1 MKNKVLILSLIIAQG
16 AFAYCTPDNDTCF
29 ECGTNCI
36 AELTYS
42 KNESGDDVGTF
53 TVYGTGENGSGL
65 MDGYLPTGSEPN
77 RTTTAPWKDKLQD
90 INNIVISDGIT
101 NIGGYAFTGGK
112 NFNHLE
118 LPQSVQTIGRYAFM
132 DGSLKSVN
140 TLKYVDTIGSGA
152 FYRNSL
158 SEVEL
163 SDNLERIESSTFG
176 YITQMKEINIPDSVE
191 FVGYYAFY
199 ALSDDSKVY
208 CNDEPAGR
216 CESLFLG
223 EVDTGLV
230 RKKLIKY
237 TVEDGKYVIGRKTYA
252 SIEDMNNGNYIK
264 KRIYTIDEANLVAKP
279 TGNTVR
285 IKYR

>member
-1 MKNKVLILSLIIAQG
+1 MKNKVLILSLIISQG

-53 TVYGTGENGSGL
+53 TVYGTGENGNGSMKAYGS
-65 MDGYLPTGSEPN
+65 TGSEPN

-90 INNIVISDGIT
+90 INNIVVSDGIE
-101 NIGGYAFTGGK
+101 NIGNHAFTGGK
-112 NFNHLE
+112 NFDHLE
-118 LPQSVQTIGRYAFM
+118 LPQSVQTIGMYAFM

-140 TLKYVDTIGSGA
+140 TLKYVDTIGFGA

-163 SDNLERIESSTFG
+163 SDNLERIENVVFSCNK
-176 YITQMKEINIPDSVE
+176 MREVNIPDSVE
-191 FVGYYAFY
+191 YIGHR
-199 ALSDDSKVY
+199 ALSHLHDTKVY

-216 CESLFLG
+216 CESLFFG
-223 EVDTGLV
+223 EIDTGLE

-237 TVEDGKYVIGRKTYA
+237 TIEDGKYVIGHKSYA
-252 SIEDMNNGNYIK
+252 SIEDMNKGNYIK
-264 KRIYTIDEANLVAKP
+264 KRIYTIEEANRVAGAK
-279 TGNTVR
+279 NRVSIR
-285 IKYR
+285 YR